1 MATTTS
7 KITGA
12 RELERVLK
20 KLPGRLAEREL
31 TSAARAGAN
40 VIRKEARARAPR
52 GADPSAASEK
62 YGSLHK
68 NIRVTRVKK
77 TGLSV
82 EMAIHNG
89 KAFWGRMLEFG
100 TRHISARPWMTP
112 AFDTTA
118 QPALTK
124 IGQTL
129 GKRLE
134 KTAKELAGPLS
145 KISKSTRRRI

>member
-12 RELERVLK
+12 KELERVLK
-20 KLPGRLAEREL
+20 NLPGKLAEREL

-52 GADPSAASEK
+52 GSGPSAASEK
-62 YGSLHK
+62 YGPLHK
-68 NIRVTRVKK
+68 NIRVTRMKK
-77 TGLSV
+77 TGFSV

-89 KAFWGRMLEFG
+89 RAFWGGFLEWG
-100 TRHISARPWMTP
+100 TKNISPRPWMTP
-112 AFDTTA
+112 AFEVMA
-118 QPALTK
+118 QPALAR
-124 IGQTL
+124 IGERL
-129 GKRLE
+129 GKGLE

-145 KISKSTRRRI
+145 KIRKSTRRRL